1 MIGQA
6 RNEAILRA
14 HLMKYGVQVELGSEL
29 VEFEQS
35 ATSVTA
41 HVLKRNGASDI
52 TEIISTPYLVGADS
66 ARSEY

>member
-35 ATSVTA
+35 ATSVIA
-41 HVLKRNGASDI
+41 HVLKRNGVSDI
-52 TEIISTPYLVGADS
+52 TEIISASYLVGADS